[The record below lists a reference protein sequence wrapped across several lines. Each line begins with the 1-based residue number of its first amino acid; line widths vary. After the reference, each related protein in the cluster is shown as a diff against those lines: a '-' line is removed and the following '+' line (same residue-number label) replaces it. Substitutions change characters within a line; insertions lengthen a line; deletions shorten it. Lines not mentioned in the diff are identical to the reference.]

1 MADKSCI
8 ADGAKYATVFIT
20 VSKCLLWGALPD
32 YKDALHLK
40 KEDCK
45 LCDKQAK
52 HDDFTMMNVWTC
64 IRLLQFKIF
73 TVFVKISLSTF
84 NINHGN
90 LKVM

>member
-52 HDDFTMMNVWTC
+52 HDDFTMMNMC
-64 IRLLQFKIF
+64 ERAYDYYNSKFLQYLWK
-73 TVFVKISLSTF
+73 
-84 NINHGN
+84 
-90 LKVM
+90 